1 MWTQVFQSIQ
11 PVFVSEDCDSQTI
24 GLCGVAN
31 AFIRDVRE
39 TCNTDPIL
47 CVQIR
52 HVTNDILT
60 AFDLGVTLSTYE
72 NRI

>member
-1 MWTQVFQSIQ
+1 MGAQVFQSIQ
-11 PVFVSEDCDSQTI
+11 PIFISENCDPQTV
-24 GLCGVAN
+24 GFCGVAN
-31 AFIRDVRE
+31 AFIRNVGE

-60 AFDLGVTLSTYE
+60 AFDLGVTLST
-72 NRI
+72 I